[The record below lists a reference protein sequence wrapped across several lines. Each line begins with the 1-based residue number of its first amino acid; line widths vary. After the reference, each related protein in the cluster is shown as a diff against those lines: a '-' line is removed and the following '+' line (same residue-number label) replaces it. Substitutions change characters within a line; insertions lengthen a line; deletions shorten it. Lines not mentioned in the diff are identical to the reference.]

1 MAAHEA
7 LGLIAGQ
14 GAFPLSVARSA
25 RRRGRK
31 LVCVALRGMT
41 DPAIED
47 VVDDVTWIHLGEAA
61 TGIAAL
67 RQAGV
72 REAVM
77 AGKVP
82 KGVLYGDADA
92 LRLDGSALQ
101 VMSGLRDR
109 KDDTILLAV
118 ADFLDRSGIRLLPQ
132 WSLSPELLGEA
143 GPLGALAPTPAQ
155 RADIAFG
162 FPIAKKIGELDIG
175 QTVVVK
181 DRAVLAVEAIE
192 GTDLAIRRA
201 GTIAAGG
208 CVVKVAKPAQ
218 DARFDVPAIGPDTL
232 ASMRAARASVLAF
245 EAGATIVLEREAL
258 VAAADACGIVI
269 VGVDVA
275 QLEREAEEAPVPRD
289 RGAG

>member
-1 MAAHEA
+1 VAAHEA

-14 GAFPLSVARSA
+14 GAFPLTVARSA
-25 RRRGRK
+25 RSRGQK
-31 LVCVALRGMT
+31 LVCVALRDMA
-41 DPAIED
+41 DPEIES

-72 REAVM
+72 SEAVM

-82 KGVLYGDADA
+82 KHVLYGDE
-92 LRLDGSALQ
+92 LRLDGNAER
-101 VMSGLRDR
+101 VMSALRDR
-109 KDDTILLAV
+109 RDDTILLAI
-118 ADFLDRSGIRLLPQ
+118 ADFLARAGIRLLPQ
-132 WSLSPELLGEA
+132 WSLSPELLAGP
-143 GPLGALAPTPAQ
+143 GPLGAHAPTPAQ

-201 GTIAAGG
+201 GSIAAGG
-208 CVVKVAKPAQ
+208 CVVKVAKPQQ
-218 DARFDVPAIGPDTL
+218 DARFDVPAIGPATVESIL
-232 ASMRAARASVLAF
+232 AANAQVLAF
-245 EAGATIVLEREAL
+245 EAQATIVLEREEIVAL
-258 VAAADACGIVI
+258 ADSHGLVI
-269 VGVDVA
+269 VGI
-275 QLEREAEEAPVPRD
+275 
-289 RGAG
+289 GADDLMGEPS

>member
-14 GAFPLSVARSA
+14 GAFPLTVARSA
-25 RRRGRK
+25 RSRGQK
-31 LVCVALRGMT
+31 LVCVALRDMA
-41 DPAIED
+41 DPEIES

-72 REAVM
+72 SEAVM

-82 KGVLYGDADA
+82 KHVLYGDE
-92 LRLDGSALQ
+92 LRLDGNAER
-101 VMSGLRDR
+101 VMSALRDR
-109 KDDTILLAV
+109 RDDTILLAI
-118 ADFLDRSGIRLLPQ
+118 ADFLARAGIRLLPQ
-132 WSLSPELLGEA
+132 WSLSPELLAGP
-143 GPLGALAPTPAQ
+143 GPLGAHAPTPAQ

-201 GTIAAGG
+201 GSIAAGG
-208 CVVKVAKPAQ
+208 CVVKVAKPQQ
-218 DARFDVPAIGPDTL
+218 DARFDVPAIGPATVESIL
-232 ASMRAARASVLAF
+232 AANAQVLAF
-245 EAGATIVLEREAL
+245 EAQATIVLEREEIVAL
-258 VAAADACGIVI
+258 ADSHGLVI
-269 VGVDVA
+269 VGI
-275 QLEREAEEAPVPRD
+275 
-289 RGAG
+289 GADDLMGEPS